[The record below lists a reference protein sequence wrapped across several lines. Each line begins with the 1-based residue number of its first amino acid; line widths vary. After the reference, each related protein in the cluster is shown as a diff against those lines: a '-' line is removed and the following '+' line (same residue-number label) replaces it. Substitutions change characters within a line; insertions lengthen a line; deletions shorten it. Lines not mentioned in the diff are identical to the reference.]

1 MKEKHKVKYSDPLE
15 IGFPDNWEIF
25 KIDTRVLCDR
35 QYDHPPNNIFIIKDI
50 IGRVVNTTIKWKNN
64 LFDHIGLTFKND
76 KASAIEASVERF
88 ESDQERSIWLKK
100 NRPLLYC
107 IIDQRNPLYDMETFK
122 PIEPLKIQH
131 TYLVRYFSHAGKL
144 SWLKYKLQFLIGTYN
159 FKHIRPFLYRYL
171 VMD

>member
-1 MKEKHKVKYSDPLE
+1 MKQTNKFDPFE

-25 KIDTRVLCDR
+25 KIDTKVLCDR
-35 QYDHPPNNIFIIKDI
+35 QSI
-50 IGRVVNTTIKWKNN
+50 NTDARITKLGNTSIKWKNN
-64 LFDHIGLTFKND
+64 LFGPIGLTFKND
-76 KASAIEASVERF
+76 KTSAIEASVKMF

-107 IIDQRNPLYDMETFK
+107 IIDQHIPLYDIETFK
-122 PIEPLKIQH
+122 PIDKPLKIQH

-144 SWLKYKLQFLIGTYN
+144 SWLKYKLQFLIGKYN

-171 VMD
+171 VMASENKI

>member
-1 MKEKHKVKYSDPLE
+1 MKQTNKLDSFE
-15 IGFPDNWEIF
+15 IGFPDDWEIF
-25 KIDTRVLCDR
+25 KLDIKVLCDK
-35 QYDHPPNNIFIIKDI
+35 QKQSIDADALITK
-50 IGRVVNTTIKWKNN
+50 VVNTSIKWKNN
-64 LFDHIGLTFKND
+64 LFGPIGLTFKND
-76 KASAIEASVERF
+76 KASAIEASVKRF

-107 IIDQRNPLYDMETFK
+107 IIDHNNPLYDMETFK

-144 SWLKYKLQFLIGTYN
+144 SWFKYKLQFLIGKYN

>member
-1 MKEKHKVKYSDPLE
+1 MKQTNKFDRLE
-15 IGFPDNWEIF
+15 IGFPDDWEIF
-25 KIDTRVLCDR
+25 KLDTKVLCYR
-35 QYDHPPNNIFIIKDI
+35 QSIDADALITK
-50 IGRVVNTTIKWKNN
+50 VVNTSIKWKNN
-64 LFDHIGLTFKND
+64 LFGPIGLTFKNN
-76 KASAIEASVERF
+76 KTSAIEASVKMF

-107 IIDQRNPLYDMETFK
+107 IIDRRNPLYDMETFK

-144 SWLKYKLQFLIGTYN
+144 SWFKYKLQFLIGKYN

>member
-1 MKEKHKVKYSDPLE
+1 MKQTHKVKYSDPLE

-25 KIDTRVLCDR
+25 KMDTTVLCDR
-35 QYDHPPNNIFIIKDI
+35 QSINADALITK
-50 IGRVVNTTIKWKNN
+50 VVNTSIKWKNN
-64 LFDHIGLTFKND
+64 LFGHIGLTFKND

-107 IIDQRNPLYDMETFK
+107 IIDQRNPLYDIETFK

-144 SWLKYKLQFLIGTYN
+144 SWFKYKLQFLIGKYN

>member
-1 MKEKHKVKYSDPLE
+1 MKQTNKVKYSDPLE

-25 KIDTRVLCDR
+25 KIDTKVLCDR
-35 QYDHPPNNIFIIKDI
+35 QSINTDAIITK
-50 IGRVVNTTIKWKNN
+50 VVNTSIKWKNN
-64 LFDHIGLTFKND
+64 LFGPIGLTFKNN

-144 SWLKYKLQFLIGTYN
+144 SWLKYKLQFLIGKYN

>member
-1 MKEKHKVKYSDPLE
+1 MKQTNKLDSFE
-15 IGFPDNWEIF
+15 IGFPDDWEIF
-25 KIDTRVLCDR
+25 KLDIKVLCDK
-35 QYDHPPNNIFIIKDI
+35 QKQSIDADALITK
-50 IGRVVNTTIKWKNN
+50 VVNTSIKWKNN
-64 LFDHIGLTFKND
+64 LFGPIGLTFKND
-76 KASAIEASVERF
+76 KASAIEASVKRF

-144 SWLKYKLQFLIGTYN
+144 SWFKYKLQFLIGKYN

>member
-1 MKEKHKVKYSDPLE
+1 MKQTNKLDSFE
-15 IGFPDNWEIF
+15 IGFPDDWEIF
-25 KIDTRVLCDR
+25 KIDIKVLCDR
-35 QYDHPPNNIFIIKDI
+35 QSINADALITK
-50 IGRVVNTTIKWKNN
+50 VVNTSIKWKNN
-64 LFDHIGLTFKND
+64 LFGPIGLTFKND
-76 KASAIEASVERF
+76 KASAIEASVKRF

-144 SWLKYKLQFLIGTYN
+144 SWFKYKLQFLIGKYN